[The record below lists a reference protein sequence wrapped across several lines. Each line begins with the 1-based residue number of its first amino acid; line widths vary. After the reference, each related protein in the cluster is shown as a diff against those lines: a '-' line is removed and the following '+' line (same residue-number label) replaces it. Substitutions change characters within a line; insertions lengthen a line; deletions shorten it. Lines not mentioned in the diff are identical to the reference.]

1 MMLQVKYTCIQ
12 QSNMRALFCRNF
24 FMKCGLWRHLLLV
37 VALGFVHIAL
47 AQNNPYKISDKL
59 YPIYKEAYRYR
70 SMQRGVA
77 LADSLYNKAVE
88 MDDKK
93 AQCLALSI
101 YVAYHFHAG
110 NDEPFF
116 KAVEA
121 MEQKALATGYKQ
133 YFYFGRTFRI
143 DYLIRKGR
151 FGEAVDYALK
161 YAKDARV
168 QHDNYSMFYA
178 LNEMGKV
185 HRERTEITLAIKAF
199 EEALEVG
206 EKYVKDQD
214 MGTIYRKIAEC
225 YGMLFEYQRMYEV
238 SLKGYAASRTVQ
250 TRLRSLRNL
259 MFAQL
264 KMQNYDKVRH
274 YYDLFVKVNGGPPQM
289 VEPGVMFY
297 EVKAMKLIADGD
309 IAAAAKA
316 LDSFPP
322 TWDGQKFRLYMDL
335 YLREGNYLK
344 LYDARQH
351 YYDSRI
357 YLQDSIQA
365 NDLQY
370 LAAAMYNSKMD
381 FDNRKLL
388 IDRQRMLNDR
398 QQADIANANLE
409 LANTQLG
416 LSNSSLELQRTRSDA
431 ELMRISL
438 SNKKFE
444 ASRLKSKVAAER
456 AYKETLNLRAFVLI
470 LALSLV
476 IVAALLYLSFYKRAT
491 RRLRKTHNELAITH
505 TLLDDARKRAE
516 LADRMK
522 TALLQNMTAEI
533 NEPLN
538 SVAGFAQLIADAN
551 ATTTAEERAE
561 YYKQLSSN
569 TARMLDIVGKVL
581 EDIQHE

>member
-1 MMLQVKYTCIQ
+1 
-12 QSNMRALFCRNF
+12 
-24 FMKCGLWRHLLLV
+24 
-37 VALGFVHIAL
+37 
-47 AQNNPYKISDKL
+47 
-59 YPIYKEAYRYR
+59 
-70 SMQRGVA
+70 
-77 LADSLYNKAVE
+77 
-88 MDDKK
+88 
-93 AQCLALSI
+93 
-101 YVAYHFHAG
+101 
-110 NDEPFF
+110 
-116 KAVEA
+116 
-121 MEQKALATGYKQ
+121 
-133 YFYFGRTFRI
+133 
-143 DYLIRKGR
+143 
-151 FGEAVDYALK
+151 
-161 YAKDARV
+161 
-168 QHDNYSMFYA
+168 
-178 LNEMGKV
+178 
-185 HRERTEITLAIKAF
+185 
-199 EEALEVG
+199 
-206 EKYVKDQD
+206 
-214 MGTIYRKIAEC
+214 
-225 YGMLFEYQRMYEV
+225 
-238 SLKGYAASRTVQ
+238 
-250 TRLRSLRNL
+250 
-259 MFAQL
+259 
-264 KMQNYDKVRH
+264 
-274 YYDLFVKVNGGPPQM
+274 M
-289 VEPGVMFY
+289 VEPDVIFY

-316 LDSFPP
+316 LDSFPS
-322 TWDGQKFRLYMDL
+322 TWRGQKTRLYMDL

-388 IDRQRMLNDR
+388 IDRQRMLNER

-409 LANTQLG
+409 LTNTQLG

-438 SNKKFE
+438 SNKKLE
-444 ASRLKSKVAAER
+444 ASRLKSRVAAER

-476 IVAALLYLSFYKRAT
+476 IAAALLYLAFYKRAT

-505 TLLDDARKRAE
+505 VQLDDARKRAE
-516 LADRMK
+516 SADRMK